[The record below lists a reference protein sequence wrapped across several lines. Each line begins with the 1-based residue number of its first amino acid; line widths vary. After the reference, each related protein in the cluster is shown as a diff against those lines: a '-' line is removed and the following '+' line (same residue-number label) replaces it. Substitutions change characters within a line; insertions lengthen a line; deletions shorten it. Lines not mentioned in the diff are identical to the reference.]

1 MCVSREGNEPG
12 DQLAVTYRELLQRV
26 CRFANVLK
34 SQGAFTPLPP
44 LLLPPA
50 GQLLCLRSH
59 TSAAVVCLQG

>member
-34 SQGAFTPLPP
+34 SQGAFTPPL

>member
-34 SQGAFTPLPP
+34 SQGAFTPL

>member
-34 SQGAFTPLPP
+34 SQGAFT
-44 LLLPPA
+44 LLLLLLSPA